1 MPSVMV
7 FHPKIYV
14 SVLILENLQPH
25 WQLLAFSF
33 LSIIGLL
40 EFIYIYTVCLI
51 FNHID
56 IIKETVHIFFSV
68 FIKTLSQTGQRELQ
82 RGAKQT

>member
-40 EFIYIYTVCLI
+40 EFIYIYIYGVSH
-51 FNHID
+51 F
-56 IIKETVHIFFSV
+56 
-68 FIKTLSQTGQRELQ
+68 
-82 RGAKQT
+82 